1 MKRKTL
7 KKIFISTLTIVTL
20 AGSVVPV
27 CAQER
32 LVKTDKEYMNYAAR
46 TPEAGVLKSTYL
58 YSKPNTS
65 SKKVAAVKAGDF
77 GVLCYATEDSYYR
90 IVNGVKWAYI
100 QISMSGSSHVE
111 GWIQAKFVDDPN
123 GVLE

>member
-32 LVKTDKEYMNYAAR
+32 LVKN
-46 TPEAGVLKSTYL
+46 
-58 YSKPNTS
+58 
-65 SKKVAAVKAGDF
+65 
-77 GVLCYATEDSYYR
+77 
-90 IVNGVKWAYI
+90 
-100 QISMSGSSHVE
+100 
-111 GWIQAKFVDDPN
+111 
-123 GVLE
+123 